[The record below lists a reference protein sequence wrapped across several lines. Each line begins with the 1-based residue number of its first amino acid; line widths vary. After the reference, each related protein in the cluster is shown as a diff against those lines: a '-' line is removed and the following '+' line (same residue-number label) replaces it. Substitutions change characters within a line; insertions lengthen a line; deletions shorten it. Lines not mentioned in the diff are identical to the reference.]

1 MKKDSHRNQDP
12 RKRHVS
18 DIPNPPS
25 RVSRKEKRTR
35 NQLSILT
42 KHPFQK
48 LKLQFFKEGQRRKR
62 KIISSRTL
70 KSNVNRKGNQSIA
83 LSFIQEEDIALSKI
97 PNPFLKD
104 LTRTLK
110 LQLQLRRK
118 KKEENCI
125 KRRIHFPKERA
136 FPEKIQSLST
146 KERLE
151 ARKLD
156 PPPPSTGPLI
166 PF

>member
-70 KSNVNRKGNQSIA
+70 KKGNQSIA
-83 LSFIQEEDIALSKI
+83 LWFIQEEDIALSKI

-110 LQLQLRRK
+110 LQLRRK
-118 KKEENCI
+118 KK
-125 KRRIHFPKERA
+125 RRN
-136 FPEKIQSLST
+136 
-146 KERLE
+146 
-151 ARKLD
+151 
-156 PPPPSTGPLI
+156 
-166 PF
+166 

>member
-18 DIPNPPS
+18 DIPNPSS
-25 RVSRKEKRTR
+25 RVSRKKTR

-110 LQLQLRRK
+110 LQLRRK
-118 KKEENCI
+118 KK
-125 KRRIHFPKERA
+125 RRN
-136 FPEKIQSLST
+136 
-146 KERLE
+146 
-151 ARKLD
+151 
-156 PPPPSTGPLI
+156 
-166 PF
+166 